1 MVTSSRELQTLD
13 QLREYVTQT
22 LCIHDELELDA
33 FPVSERILLR
43 GGVPCGMFFC
53 LHGPR
58 SVRYTAVWETDG
70 NSILFYGSTGE
81 RFQKTTL
88 VTAPCLESA
97 PELSDAAG

>member
-1 MVTSSRELQTLD
+1 MVTSSHELQTID

-22 LCIHDELELDA
+22 LCIHDELEIDA
-33 FPVSERILLR
+33 FPVTERILLR
-43 GGVPCGMFFC
+43 GGEPCGMYFC

-58 SVRYTAVWETDG
+58 SVRYTAIWETDG

-88 VTAPCLESA
+88 VNAPSLENT
-97 PELSDAAG
+97 EVLSEAAS